1 MARFALGGDEDG
13 EGEGSRIPRPKKPRL
28 APNLLPQY
36 PAARI
41 AIIEQQPPQPPQPQS
56 QQLRTVEEDE
66 EADEESEGEEEE
78 SESEVEAD
86 EESEEEDEDEE
97 EDEEGEE
104 EITVGF
110 EQQVGNSYHIRVPRT
125 IDRFN
130 RPVRLLGQN
139 RTAQANPQVG
149 SASASLTSNAG
160 VQEGDPP
167 PISPVTDG
175 SLVFTLAD
183 PEVLD
188 CLICYE
194 PLTIPVFQCENG
206 HIACSSCCTKS
217 KNKCPSCSMPIGYN
231 RCRAIEK
238 ILESIRISCQNIKH
252 GCKEMV
258 TYNKKNEHEKAC
270 MYSPCSCPLSGCNF
284 ISSSKQ
290 LYLHFTVSHVDYAT
304 RFQYG
309 INFSITLNIK
319 DKFLVLQEKRG
330 GVLFI
335 LDNHAEKLGNLVSL
349 RCIQPTFKGGFYYD
363 LLAKTNGSSLRFQSF
378 TKNSAGQ
385 VISPSSTGYF
395 IIPTDFFS
403 SGKLNM
409 DLCIWHNGRCPASF
423 QSIGV
428 A

>member
-149 SASASLTSNAG
+149 STSASLTSNAGVQEGGPPPISTVTDELLVRLCVQNRTAQANPQVGSASASLTSNAG
-160 VQEGDPP
+160 VQEGGPP

-252 GCKEMV
+252 GCKEMAATLSLQASSY
-258 TYNKKNEHEKAC
+258 TY
-270 MYSPCSCPLSGCNF
+270 
-284 ISSSKQ
+284 
-290 LYLHFTVSHVDYAT
+290 T
-304 RFQYG
+304 
-309 INFSITLNIK
+309 
-319 DKFLVLQEKRG
+319 
-330 GVLFI
+330 
-335 LDNHAEKLGNLVSL
+335 SL
-349 RCIQPTFKGGFYYD
+349 
-363 LLAKTNGSSLRFQSF
+363 
-378 TKNSAGQ
+378 
-385 VISPSSTGYF
+385 
-395 IIPTDFFS
+395 

-409 DLCIWHNGRCPASF
+409 DLCIWHNDRCPASF

>member
-41 AIIEQQPPQPPQPQS
+41 AIIEQQPQQPPQPQS

-66 EADEESEGEEEE
+66 EADEESEGEEME
-78 SESEVEAD
+78 SEGEVEAD

-97 EDEEGEE
+97 EEDEEGEE
-104 EITVGF
+104 EITVGCL
-110 EQQVGNSYHIRVPRT
+110 QQVGNSGHVSELRI
-125 IDRFN
+125 ID
-130 RPVRLLGQN
+130 LLRQN
-139 RTAQANPQVG
+139 RTAPANPKVG

-160 VQEGDPP
+160 VQEGSPP

-206 HIACSSCCTKS
+206 HIACSSCCTKI
-217 KNKCPSCSMPIGYN
+217 KNKCPSCSWPIGYN

-270 MYSPCSCPLSGCNF
+270 VYSPCSCPLSGCNF

-304 RFQYG
+304 RFLYG

-319 DKFLVLQEKRG
+319 DKFLVLQEKREG
-330 GVLFI
+330 ILFI

-349 RCIQPTFKGGFYYD
+349 CCIQPIFKGGFYYD
-363 LLAKTNGSSLRFQSF
+363 LLAKTNESSLRFQSF

-395 IIPTDFFS
+395 IIPSDFFS
-403 SGKLNM
+403 SGKLHM
-409 DLCIWHNGRCPASF
+409 DLCIWRNGQCPASF
-423 QSIGV
+423 QSIDV